1 MARYAAQAILLGV
14 TVAITTAA
22 PAGAQTY
29 RLADHRAYSREIADA
44 AARHAVPERLVWAVI
59 RAESGFDPRAV
70 SRQGARG
77 LMQLMPE
84 TAAMLGVRDA
94 FNPRENIDAGVRH
107 LRALIERFR
116 NDLRLAIAAYNAG
129 ERAVAVYGGVP
140 PYPETR
146 EYVTQVLRFYGTP
159 IELVELPSGIYRITQ
174 RDGTVVYT
182 NIPPGQPAAPGR
194 RLSQAISNARRAW
207 ARRSACSTSSGASP
221 RAKMKPRYCQPS
233 GKGTTS

>member
-1 MARYAAQAILLGV
+1 MARYATQVILLGV

-129 ERAVAVYGGVP
+129 ERAVAAYGRVP
-140 PYPETR
+140 PYPETREYVTQVLRFYGTPSGLVELR

-159 IELVELPSGIYRITQ
+159 IELVELPSGVYRITQ

-182 NIPPGQPAAPGR
+182 NIPPVNRP
-194 RLSQAISNARRAW
+194 RRA
-207 ARRSACSTSSGASP
+207 G
-221 RAKMKPRYCQPS
+221 
-233 GKGTTS
+233 G

>member
-29 RLADHRAYSREIADA
+29 RLTDHRAYSREIADA

-129 ERAVAVYGGVP
+129 ERAVAAYGGVP

-182 NIPPGQPAAPGR
+182 NIPPPVNRP
-194 RLSQAISNARRAW
+194 RRA
-207 ARRSACSTSSGASP
+207 G
-221 RAKMKPRYCQPS
+221 
-233 GKGTTS
+233 G